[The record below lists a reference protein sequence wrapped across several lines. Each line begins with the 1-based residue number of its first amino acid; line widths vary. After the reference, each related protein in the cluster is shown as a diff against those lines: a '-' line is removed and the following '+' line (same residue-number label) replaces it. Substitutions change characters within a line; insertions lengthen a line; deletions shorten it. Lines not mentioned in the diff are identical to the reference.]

1 MKKIWNEKKM
11 RASKEIWPKS
21 SKQLVA
27 YIKKLSEGE
36 HSYGTC
42 VYAMSLAAVATFH
55 FMSHK
60 LGVTGFQAGCA
71 DMDILR
77 RTRNYK
83 HGFMIIDYG
92 NLLYPQYDDIEHYPT
107 REYLIQEN
115 IKWLGK
121 EAKKSLQDSE
131 TAHPEV
137 RAWWERLVLL
147 AKNKED

>member
-11 RASKEIWPKS
+11 RASKAIWPNS
-21 SKQLVA
+21 SKQLVT

-42 VYAMSLAAVATFH
+42 VYAMSLAAVATFN

-71 DMDILR
+71 DLDILR
-77 RTRNYK
+77 RTRSYK
-83 HGFMIIDYG
+83 NGFAIVDYH
-92 NLLYPQYDDIEHYPT
+92 NLLYPQYYNNEHFPT
-107 REYLIQEN
+107 KEDLIQKN

-121 EAKKSLQDSE
+121 AAKKSLQDSE
-131 TAHPEV
+131 TVHPEV